1 MTKKQLVKQ
10 WYERAL
16 SNLRLAKLGKISNE
30 IYLEDLCFNAQQAAE
45 KSLKALCVKLNVPLP
60 KTHNIMYL
68 LKLIQNAGIEIP
80 KPIIDASALNEYA
93 VESRYPGDYYP
104 VNKEDYAEA
113 IMIAE
118 KTLRWVKDI
127 ISE

>member
-10 WYERAL
+10 RYERAL
-16 SNLRLAKLGKISNE
+16 SNLSLAKLGKISNE
-30 IYLEDLCFNAQQAAE
+30 IYLEDLCFNAQQAVE
-45 KSLKALCVKLNVPLP
+45 KSLKALCIKLDVSFPN
-60 KTHNIMYL
+60 THNIMYL

-104 VNKEDYAEA
+104 VDKEDYAEA
-113 IMIAE
+113 IKIAD
-118 KTLRWVKDI
+118 KTLKWVKDI
-127 ISE
+127 ISK